1 MKCAFLLRGDDIF
14 EEFFSFFLFWLENHL
29 VLFSKTEVLEKE
41 AHPLSTQFLLHFTR
55 GRILCILPQTRTQT
69 LSFFLSFFLS
79 LVVEKERV

>member
-1 MKCAFLLRGDDIF
+1 MIFLKN
-14 EEFFSFFLFWLENHL
+14 FFLSFFLSFFLARKSPI
-29 VLFSKTEVLEKE
+29 VLFSTTEVLEKE

>member
-69 LSFFLSFFLS
+69 LSFFLS

>member
-1 MKCAFLLRGDDIF
+1 MIFLKN
-14 EEFFSFFLFWLENHL
+14 FFFLSFFLARKSPST
-29 VLFSKTEVLEKE
+29 FSKTEVLEKE